1 MRAVKIRD
9 GGFEL
14 GEAPDP
20 AADGDQVVVRIRAAG
35 LNAADLQQARGT
47 YPAPPGWPDDIPG
60 LEIAGVVEQPA
71 RTASGWAAGDRVM
84 AVVGGGAHAERIA
97 VPASLLV
104 PIPDSFDDLRAAGFP
119 EAFSTAWDGLVDQAG
134 VRPGDRVLVTGA
146 AGGVGTAMIQV
157 AGLAGA
163 DVVASVHR
171 AESHAAVR
179 ALAPDATV
187 VTPDQEEENGPYD
200 VVAELVG
207 GKDCL
212 RRVRWLKPYGRIL
225 VIGVGAG
232 EEASLRLFDLMR
244 VRGRVLGS
252 TIRARSTVEKAALAT
267 REKGCSARSRR
278 VVSRSRWTAFIRW
291 SRHRMLTSG
300 WARRGSSARSSC
312 RWSDRPRRV
321 SIVVGEGHAPPLI
334 FFIVRWDVTR
344 RTPGRPESFRVWNSS

>member
-9 GGFEL
+9 GKFEL
-14 GEAPDP
+14 GAAPDP
-20 AADGDQVVVRIRAAG
+20 LADGDQVVVRIRAAG

-60 LEIAGVVEQPA
+60 LEIAGIVEQPA
-71 RTASGWAAGDRVM
+71 ASAWAAGDRVM

-97 VPASLLV
+97 VPASLLL
-104 PIPDSFDDLRAAGFP
+104 PIPDSVDDVHAAGFP

-146 AGGVGTAMIQV
+146 AGGVGTAMLQV

-163 DVVASVHR
+163 DVVASVR
-171 AESHAAVR
+171 RPESHAAVR
-179 ALAPDATV
+179 ALARDTTV
-187 VTPDQEEENGPYD
+187 VLPDQEEENGPYD
-200 VVAELVG
+200 IVVELVG

-267 REKGCSARSRR
+267 RVREGLLGALAAGR
-278 VVSRSRWTAFIRW
+278 
-291 SRHRMLTSG
+291 LTVPVDSVYPLEQ
-300 WARRGSSARSSC
+300 APEAYVRLGS
-312 RWSDRPRRV
+312 PGKLGK
-321 SIVVGEGHAPPLI
+321 IVL
-334 FFIVRWDVTR
+334 
-344 RTPGRPESFRVWNSS
+344 RTE

>member
-1 MRAVKIRD
+1 MRAVKIKN
-9 GGFEL
+9 GTFEL
-14 GEAPDP
+14 SDAPDP
-20 AADGDQVVVRIRAAG
+20 AADGDHVVVRIRAAG

-71 RTASGWAAGDRVM
+71 GTGWAAGDRVM

-97 VPASLLV
+97 VPASLLL
-104 PIPDSFDDLRAAGFP
+104 PIPDSVDDVRAAGFP
-119 EAFSTAWDGLVDQAG
+119 EAFSTAWDGLVEQAG

-146 AGGVGTAMIQV
+146 AGGVGTAMLQV

-163 DVVASVHR
+163 DVVASVR
-171 AESHAAVR
+171 RPESHAAVQ
-179 ALAPDATV
+179 ALVPDATV

-200 VVAELVG
+200 IVVELVG

-232 EEASLRLFDLMR
+232 EEASLLLFDLMR

-252 TIRARSTVEKAALAT
+252 TIRARSTVEKAVLAT
-267 REKGCSARSRR
+267 RLREGLLGALAAGRLTVPVDSVYPLEQAPEAYVRLGSPGKLGKI
-278 VVSRSRWTAFIRW
+278 VL
-291 SRHRMLTSG
+291 RM
-300 WARRGSSARSSC
+300 
-312 RWSDRPRRV
+312 
-321 SIVVGEGHAPPLI
+321 E
-334 FFIVRWDVTR
+334 
-344 RTPGRPESFRVWNSS
+344 